1 MFKNFNKDNPDL
13 TEAIADAFRDLKGFD
28 AHSPEYKA
36 AVEQLTALH
45 AMQKKRVDPNTAL
58 TVAGNRAIGLAV
70 IKHEKT
76 SVITSK
82 VWSFLTKK

>member
-1 MFKNFNKDNPDL
+1 M
-13 TEAIADAFRDLKGFD
+13 
-28 AHSPEYKA
+28 
-36 AVEQLTALH
+36 TALH
-45 AMQKKRVDPNTAL
+45 AMQKKRVDPNTVL
-58 TVAGNRAIGLAV
+58 TVAGNLAIGLAV

>member
-1 MFKNFNKDNPDL
+1 MFDSFKENPDL
-13 TEAIADAFRDLKGFD
+13 NEAIADAFQNLKGFD
-28 AHSPEYKA
+28 AHSEEYA
-36 AVEQLTALH
+36 RTVSQLKDLH
-45 AMQKKRVDPNTAL
+45 DLKKRKAVDPNTAL
-58 TVAGNRAIGLAV
+58 TVAGNLAIGFAV